1 MFRFLAGVA
10 QLVRALDCESGGR
23 GFEPHRSPHFGHF
36 GYNNNMASKLKKLKD
51 LERQLTVSVS
61 VEDYESKYN
70 TKLTK
75 IKSSAKLDGF
85 RKGNVPNDVLKQRY
99 GDSIHYEVLNELIQE
114 SYPLELRTQ
123 ELKPASPPAINIES
137 EDPTKPISYSAVFE
151 VFPEVKP
158 KLSRWT
164 SYEKTAI
171 TLEDSD
177 VDLAITDITERYCHW
192 HKADRAAQEKDQVV
206 IDFEGKIEGEGF
218 EGNQSKDFKL
228 VIGSKSMIPGFEDH
242 LLGKSSGDSFAFKT
256 HFPED
261 YFKKD
266 LAGKE
271 TEFFISLHEVQE
283 MHKAEINKELFETL
297 AMEGVEDEAGFRAEI
312 LKRMKGEIEQQE
324 KSLTK
329 ESLYETLLK
338 GNDFKVPKATVDE
351 QADLMRK
358 DSLMRMGQT
367 PENAADDLFP
377 QEDFL
382 ENAEKRVRL
391 DLLFSALL
399 KKYELEVQESDLE
412 TFIEEEASKYKDAE
426 QFKTWIQSQ
435 PQQLDQYKMVI
446 LENLL
451 IEKLES
457 DLKSKVKVIKFSEL
471 ANK

>member
-1 MFRFLAGVA
+1 M
-10 QLVRALDCESGGR
+10 S
-23 GFEPHRSPHFGHF
+23 
-36 GYNNNMASKLKKLKD
+36 SKLKKLKD
-51 LERQLTVSVS
+51 LERKLTVSVE
-61 VEDYESKYN
+61 VDQYESKYN

-85 RKGNVPNDVLKQRY
+85 RKGNVPDDVLKQRY

-114 SYPLELRTQ
+114 SYPVELQAQ
-123 ELKPASPPAINIES
+123 ELKPASSPSINIES
-137 EDPTKPISYSAVFE
+137 EDPAKPISYSAVFE

-164 SYEKTAI
+164 NYEKTEI
-171 TLEDSD
+171 TLDDSD
-177 VDLAITDITERYCHW
+177 IDLAITDITERYCHW
-192 HKADRAAQEKDQVV
+192 HKVERAAQDKDQAV
-206 IDFEGKIEGEGF
+206 IDFEGKIDGESF

-228 VIGSKSMIPGFEDH
+228 VIGSKSMIPGFEDN
-242 LLGKSSGDSFAFKT
+242 LLKKSAGDTFSFKT
-256 HFPED
+256 NFPED

-271 TEFFISLHEVQE
+271 TEFFITLHEVQE
-283 MHKAEINKELFETL
+283 MHKATIDKELFETL
-297 AMEGVEDEAGFRAEI
+297 AMEDVEDEAGFRAEI

-338 GNDFKVPKATVDE
+338 GNDFKVPKSTIDE
-351 QADLMRK
+351 QAALMRK

-367 PENAADDLFP
+367 PENAAEDLFP
-377 QEDFL
+377 KEDFL

-399 KKYELEVQESDLE
+399 KKYELEVQEADLE
-412 TFIEEEASKYKDAE
+412 KFIEEESSKYKDAD